1 MKTEHTAI
9 DLFCGAGGLSE
20 GFRQAGFRVLAGNDF
35 NETAGETYAATH
47 LDAKFLPGPIQ
58 DVTASR
64 LLQASGLSKGELDC
78 LIGGPPCQAF
88 SVYNHQRGMHDDRSQ
103 LFREYLRLVAGLSP
117 KWIVMEN
124 VTGILSVGAGE
135 AVDAIKSGLLGLGYS
150 VEMKVLKA
158 EEYGVPQERRR
169 VVFLGT
175 RTGLPI
181 LWPEPTHGKDKP
193 PFVTIR
199 DAIGDLPALKNGEAK
214 GSVAYS
220 KAPGCDYQR
229 EMRTR
234 SSLVHNH
241 SAPKLSGI
249 NLQRMKH
256 IPPGGSWRD
265 IPLDLLPEGMKEGKA
280 LRSHETLR
288 THEMGRPVLY
298 GPYEMRRTLGSLHS
312 SIARSGNQCPRGRAA
327 SVVSGLVP
335 IRGFDDGSVCAD
347 RQCRAACSG
356 TLRCPFASRFHGR
369 RGRCPWAA
377 NVCPPP
383 RDVFRPCGYLKY
395 LEKMLMMFRQR
406 PSRIGSPDCARF
418 ETPDAQNPVRVIRSE
433 FALSQ
438 MASALQHFVL

>member
-265 IPLDLLPEGMKEGKA
+265 IPLDLLPEGMKRAKRSDHTKRYGRMKWDGLSCTVLTKCDVHWGAYIHPSQDRAISVREAARLQSFPDWFQFEGSMTDQYVQIGNA
-280 LRSHETLR
+280 VP
-288 THEMGRPVLY
+288 PVL
-298 GPYEMRRTLGSLHS
+298 GRCV
-312 SIARSGNQCPRGRAA
+312 ARSLLDSMGGGVDVPGLQMSARRQEM
-327 SVVSGLVP
+327 SSGH
-335 IRGFDDGSVCAD
+335 AD
-347 RQCRAACSG
+347 
-356 TLRCPFASRFHGR
+356 F
-369 RGRCPWAA
+369 
-377 NVCPPP
+377 
-383 RDVFRPCGYLKY
+383 
-395 LEKMLMMFRQR
+395 
-406 PSRIGSPDCARF
+406 
-418 ETPDAQNPVRVIRSE
+418 
-433 FALSQ
+433 
-438 MASALQHFVL
+438 